1 MPTRPRRPILRV
13 LAIVLAVA
21 LVLVLGGFAWRFV
34 TTRPAGEPQAVELT
48 DATLSKTL
56 TSATVLAV
64 GEATHGTAEFQ
75 QVRQQVLAKVVA
87 DGFTTVALEDSA
99 GTATQVDA
107 WLQGC
112 AGTAEEA
119 AKRFGYGIY
128 HTRQMADLLTWIRD
142 YNKSTP
148 AERRIRLYGID
159 VQPPEADKQVVLR
172 WLAKRDADA
181 AASFTERLSTFD
193 NDSLYDKN
201 AAVAAAPVAA
211 ELATVVEKAAAGRS
225 DDATL
230 RARLSARALAHGAT
244 YATGSRQGD
253 ARDRL
258 LADQL
263 AWLVERRAEVGAK
276 HTLLLAHNGH
286 VDRAGQATAVP
297 GETLGSLSAKRW
309 GDAYRAIGTDGHHV
323 ELSSDDQT
331 IRVSVDSPVRGLFAG
346 TRVGYLE
353 MAAASPANRQVLDRS
368 MPMVSAGVP
377 FPAWYTWLP
386 MLHSVK
392 VTPNQA
398 WDALIYVEDGTPT
411 TPVG

>member
-1 MPTRPRRPILRV
+1 M

-75 QVRQQVLAKVVA
+75 QVRRHVLAKVVA

-107 WLQGC
+107 WLQGG

-159 VQPPEADKQVVLR
+159 VQPPEADKQVVL
-172 WLAKRDADA
+172 
-181 AASFTERLSTFD
+181 
-193 NDSLYDKN
+193 
-201 AAVAAAPVAA
+201 
-211 ELATVVEKAAAGRS
+211 
-225 DDATL
+225 
-230 RARLSARALAHGAT
+230 
-244 YATGSRQGD
+244 
-253 ARDRL
+253 
-258 LADQL
+258 
-263 AWLVERRAEVGAK
+263 
-276 HTLLLAHNGH
+276 
-286 VDRAGQATAVP
+286 
-297 GETLGSLSAKRW
+297 
-309 GDAYRAIGTDGHHV
+309 
-323 ELSSDDQT
+323 
-331 IRVSVDSPVRGLFAG
+331 
-346 TRVGYLE
+346 
-353 MAAASPANRQVLDRS
+353 
-368 MPMVSAGVP
+368 
-377 FPAWYTWLP
+377 
-386 MLHSVK
+386 
-392 VTPNQA
+392 
-398 WDALIYVEDGTPT
+398 
-411 TPVG
+411 